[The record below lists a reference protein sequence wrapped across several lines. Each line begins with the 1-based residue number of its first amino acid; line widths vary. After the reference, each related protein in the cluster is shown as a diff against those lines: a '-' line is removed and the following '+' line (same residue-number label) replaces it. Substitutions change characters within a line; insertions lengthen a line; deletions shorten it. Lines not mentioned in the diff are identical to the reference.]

1 MTEQSTIKTYTTES
15 GDTWDMIAYK
25 TMEDVYNTDLLIKA
39 NIEYAHIAVFSAG
52 IELIIPAE
60 DENERTIDSALPPWK
75 LVDYDEEADE
85 EE

>member
-39 NIEYAHIAVFSAG
+39 NI
-52 IELIIPAE
+52 
-60 DENERTIDSALPPWK
+60 
-75 LVDYDEEADE
+75 
-85 EE
+85 

>member
-1 MTEQSTIKTYTTES
+1 
-15 GDTWDMIAYK
+15 
-25 TMEDVYNTDLLIKA
+25 MEDVYNTDLLIKA

-60 DENERTIDSALPPWK
+60 DESERTIDSGLPPWK

>member
-25 TMEDVYNTDLLIKA
+25 TMEDVHNTDMLIKA
-39 NIEYAHIAVFSAG
+39 NIEYAHITVFSAG

-60 DENERTIDSALPPWK
+60 DENERTIDSGLPPWK
-75 LVDYDEEADE
+75 LVDYDEETDE